1 MNSDYLV
8 KVLSLNIVDGDEM
21 KEEFITH
28 ARLSG
33 SEKDYTIVYTQESGG
48 YGSETTVRVLAGE
61 CVTVRR
67 RAEIETDMVIEVG
80 KKHNSEHRLPF
91 GSFSLQVIGNKIT
104 SEMTEN
110 GAELHF
116 AYTTY
121 QDNMPLGKAQF
132 DLSVRK
138 KRGSREED

>member
-1 MNSDYLV
+1 MNSDYLI

-28 ARLSG
+28 ADLTG
-33 SEKDYTIVYTQESGG
+33 TEKDYTIVYTQDSGG
-48 YGSETTVRVLAGE
+48 YGAETTVRVLAGE

-67 RAEIETDMVIEVG
+67 KAEIETDMVIEVG

-104 SEMTEN
+104 SEMNEN
-110 GAELHF
+110 GAKLHF

-132 DLSVRK
+132 DLSVKK
-138 KRGSREED
+138 KRGQREEN